1 MNPREQYGM
10 TGASP
15 VMQEVYSRINKV
27 KKSDISVLITGES
40 GTGKDLVAKAL
51 YEGNSRFSKAYAA
64 INVTQ
69 FPAELLSSELF
80 GYTKNAFT
88 GASSAKQGVFRD
100 ADQGTL
106 FLDEIAQMSPDM
118 QVKILRV
125 LEDKRVVPVG
135 GNVTKGT
142 TVNFRLVAASSKPLI
157 DSVNNGTFRLDLY
170 HRLNQMSIALPPLRD
185 READVCL
192 LSQKFIE
199 EYSQKEEFSGNTFS
213 LAPETYAWLA
223 SQNWPGNVR
232 QLRNLTYR
240 AMVLSDGELQPK
252 HYELED
258 SNSIDQI
265 FRLNYESLLPALVE
279 IKQDFV
285 KAVIRSQFTVY
296 NGDRKAVM
304 ITLNSKKDSFNRR
317 IRELGIKLND
327 YTTFDNGD
335 VSSSDLRLTLAE
347 LTEKS
352 LELRRSQFRRVL
364 GVRMF
369 ENGGNISQTAE
380 AIGLSRIDLTTL
392 KHKLKLPN
400 YWG

>member
-1 MNPREQYGM
+1 
-10 TGASP
+10 
-15 VMQEVYSRINKV
+15 
-27 KKSDISVLITGES
+27 
-40 GTGKDLVAKAL
+40 
-51 YEGNSRFSKAYAA
+51 
-64 INVTQ
+64 
-69 FPAELLSSELF
+69 
-80 GYTKNAFT
+80 
-88 GASSAKQGVFRD
+88 
-100 ADQGTL
+100 
-106 FLDEIAQMSPDM
+106 
-118 QVKILRV
+118 
-125 LEDKRVVPVG
+125 
-135 GNVTKGT
+135 
-142 TVNFRLVAASSKPLI
+142 
-157 DSVNNGTFRLDLY
+157 
-170 HRLNQMSIALPPLRD
+170 
-185 READVCL
+185 
-192 LSQKFIE
+192 
-199 EYSQKEEFSGNTFS
+199 
-213 LAPETYAWLA
+213 
-223 SQNWPGNVR
+223 
-232 QLRNLTYR
+232 
-240 AMVLSDGELQPK
+240 MVLSDGELQPK

-327 YTTFDNGD
+327 YTTFDNSD